1 LREATDYS
9 CDMRRTS
16 FADMDCSI
24 AQALE
29 VVGEWWSL
37 LILRDAFQGVRRFD
51 DFQRRLGI
59 ARNVLTDRL
68 QRLVAE
74 GVLERRRYRTQPER
88 YEYRL
93 TEKGLDL
100 YPVIIGLMRWGDKW
114 AVDKD
119 GPPLVLTHRDCEHD
133 VMPVL
138 TCPACGDE
146 LGARDMRFR
155 WRPRRPRAKHAG

>member
-1 LREATDYS
+1 MQWTKVEGV
-9 CDMRRTS
+9 RRTS
-16 FADMDCSI
+16 FAEMDCSI

-59 ARNVLTDRL
+59 ARNVLAERL

-74 GVLERRRYRTQPER
+74 GVFERRQYQDQPER

-93 TEKGLDL
+93 TDKGLDL
-100 YPVIIGLMRWGDKW
+100 YPIIVGLMSWGDKW
-114 AVDKD
+114 APSAD
-119 GPPLVLTHRDCEHD
+119 GPPVILTHKGCDHD
-133 VMPVL
+133 GTPVL
-138 TCPACGDE
+138 TCAACGE
-146 LGARDMRFR
+146 HVTARDMRFR
-155 WRPRRPRAKHAG
+155 PGRTRGRDAHT